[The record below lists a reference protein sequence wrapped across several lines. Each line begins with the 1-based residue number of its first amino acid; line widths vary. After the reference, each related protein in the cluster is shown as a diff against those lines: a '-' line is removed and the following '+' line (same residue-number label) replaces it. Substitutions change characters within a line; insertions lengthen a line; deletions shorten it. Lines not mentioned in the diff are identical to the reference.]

1 MSALIRNR
9 SLGIAL
15 VVASLIAL
23 VLSGY
28 TSYQTRT
35 YAECQ
40 SMVTEQLI
48 RATNARAQAADEDRI
63 SDREESEATA
73 TLIQTVF
80 AGGSQ
85 ADRLAAYAAY
95 QVKIGDVNQRRR
107 MTAEQRAA
115 NPIPEPPSQVCT

>member
-1 MSALIRNR
+1 MSGLIRNR

-28 TSYQTRT
+28 TSYQAQA

-48 RATNARAQAADEDRI
+48 QVSSARAHAAEEDRI

-73 TLIQTVF
+73 ALIQTVF
-80 AGGSQ
+80 SGGSQ
-85 ADRLAAYAAY
+85 ADYLAAYVTY
-95 QVKIGDVNQRRR
+95 QGILKDINQRRR
-107 MTAEQRAA
+107 MTTEQRST
-115 NPIPEPPSQVCT
+115 NPIPDPPSQACT